1 MLVDTRL
8 DYFYPNEA
16 EQFSFYRIPKSLFT
30 DSRFRNLSAEAKIL
44 YGLMLDRMGLS
55 VKNGWIDQ
63 NGHVFIYFTLEN
75 AMEYLGCGHGKA
87 VRLFAELDTKNGAGL
102 IERRKVG
109 QGHPTKIFV
118 KNFATKPEPRTSEN
132 GKSET
137 EKKEPDTPPEA
148 PEDDFSGESEPCT
161 SENRKSAFPENGSA
175 DFPKT
180 DRSNTYVSDTERN
193 DTDPSINPVN
203 RKSEADPMDAME
215 AYRDLIRENISYDV
229 LKQKC
234 DPERLDE
241 IVDIMLNTLCSR
253 KRTIR
258 IAGEDFPV
266 EAVKSRLLKLND
278 GHIEYVLEC
287 LDKNTTDIRNIRS
300 YILTALYQA
309 PSTIN
314 NYYAACVNH
323 DLYGEAG

>member
-1 MLVDTRL
+1 MLIDTRL

-63 NGHVFIYFTLEN
+63 NGHVFIYFTMEN

-87 VRLFAELDTKNGAGL
+87 VRLFAELDTKSGAGL

-118 KNFATKPEPRTSEN
+118 KNFVTKPEPHTSEN
-132 GKSET
+132 G
-137 EKKEPDTPPEA
+137 
-148 PEDDFSGESEPCT
+148 
-161 SENRKSAFPENGSA
+161 KSAFPENGSA

-193 DTDPSINPVN
+193 DTDPSINPAN

-215 AYRDLIRENISYDV
+215 TYREVIRENISYDV

-241 IVDIMLNTLCSR
+241 IVDIMLDTLCSR

-258 IAGEDFPV
+258 IAGEDSPA

-323 DLYGEAG
+323 NLYGKTG